1 MAQDNLFSFQP
12 NSTNDTQQGL
22 LSAFNPSDAYSQN
35 LRQPVQG
42 DMTLGNLVSYF
53 MPISRNVMPY
63 EDSPRLGA
71 GDYNFDFPQLMKD
84 AYSGINKFGQAFR
97 GELSPQ
103 ELKQLASD
111 TAFNVAGGGLLGSKV
126 IPNAVPEGSLGIF
139 AGKYAKTF
147 PVVNEI
153 TNKRGQILNDQN
165 RLMGEYQNI
174 SRELTKG
181 RMALGDELTDDLV
194 KRKSLLADQMQ
205 DNTLQVGKLEDDVI
219 GLLDKRLA
227 DEGEISFFR
236 QTDNEFGKGLFK
248 LPDNQFRFEIDDRP
262 AKIKL
267 DIADDSQ
274 ALFNNITGDAL
285 ERVLPRTEMG
295 VTKKLSDFLDHDEL
309 FEAYPQLKDYPV
321 KIKFDTK
328 DGARGSFNTTRK
340 NITINLADMRPM
352 MEGSATTG
360 KKLKQDIKSTLMHEI
375 QHAIQEIEGFA
386 RGSNPDVSNSYEAVS
401 QAVRQRQDIILKNQ
415 KGHNAY
421 NSARADLINLGGA
434 ERIKY
439 YEQKALQDSHQPRL
453 LFNQNNW
460 YKYGGDISR
469 EVSQELGYAYNK
481 RKSPEREKWI
491 SRAFEKLAE
500 KERAEMPV
508 SSRLADTLTMKEIKS
523 QYGKANR
530 ITSKNYQSFA
540 DYRNARTSL
549 EEIQNSNRY
558 ASGNPEKDYNI
569 YSDSLGEVE
578 ARGVQARVEPAKNNR
593 FMRSYFPPDQF
604 QQGSM
609 ERPPPFGLKNTLRQ
623 QGGFFQD

>member
-1 MAQDNLFSFQP
+1 M
-12 NSTNDTQQGL
+12 NDTQQGL

-53 MPISRNVMPY
+53 MPISRNVVPY

-71 GDYNFDFPQLMKD
+71 GDYNLDFPQVMKD

-97 GELSPQ
+97 GELNPQ

-111 TAFNVAGGGLLGSKV
+111 TAFNVAGGGLLGSRV
-126 IPNAVPEGSLGIF
+126 IPNAVPEGALGIF

-147 PVVNEI
+147 PVVNEA

-267 DIADDSQ
+267 NIADDSQ

-285 ERVLPRTEMG
+285 ERVLPRTDMG
-295 VTKKLSDFLDHDEL
+295 ITKKLGNFLDHDEL
-309 FEAYPQLKDYPV
+309 FEAYPQLKDYSV

-328 DGARGSFNTTRK
+328 DGARGSFNPRSK
-340 NITINLADMRPM
+340 IITVNLADMRPM

-386 RGSNPDVSNSYEAVS
+386 RGSNPVVSNSYEAVS
-401 QAVRQRQDIILKNQ
+401 RAVRQRQDIILKNQ
-415 KGHNAY
+415 KGYNAY

-469 EVSQELGYAYNK
+469 EVSQELGYAYKK

-500 KERAEMPV
+500 KERAEMAG

-523 QYGKANR
+523 QYGKASR
-530 ITSKNYQSFA
+530 IADKNYQSFA
-540 DYRNARTSL
+540 DYRNARISL
-549 EEIQNSNRY
+549 DEMQNSNRY
-558 ASGNPEKDYNI
+558 ASGNPQRDYNI
-569 YSDSLGEVE
+569 YNDSLGEVE
-578 ARGVQARVEPAKNNR
+578 ARGVQARVEPAENNR